1 MRLLTVAGVTILLL
15 LGAVPL
21 AVPGVPRLPG
31 IPAPVAAGALALAG
45 VAFLAGIVFLVRGA
59 HLRRRAEGDGSPA
72 EPMVPDPAPI
82 PAAPIPAAPIRRSRR
97 PGHAGSSSRLRRR
110 AHASVGPRL

>member
-1 MRLLTVAGVTILLL
+1 MRLLTVAGVTLLL
-15 LGAVPL
+15 LMGAVPL

-59 HLRRRAEGDGSPA
+59 HLRRRAEASESPA
-72 EPMVPDPAPI
+72 EPMAPI
-82 PAAPIPAAPIRRSRR
+82 PAPVLSLIHI
-97 PGHAGSSSRLRRR
+97 
-110 AHASVGPRL
+110 

>member
-1 MRLLTVAGVTILLL
+1 MVRSLTVAGVTILLL

-59 HLRRRAEGDGSPA
+59 LVRRRAEAAESPA
-72 EPMVPDPAPI
+72 EPMVPEPAPMT
-82 PAAPIPAAPIRRSRR
+82 AAPVAAAPLTPAPR
-97 PGHAGSSSRLRRR
+97 PGFVAVRTRL
-110 AHASVGPRL
+110 

>member
-1 MRLLTVAGVTILLL
+1 MRLLTVAGVTLLLL

-45 VAFLAGIVFLVRGA
+45 VAFLAGIVFLLRGA
-59 HLRRRAEGDGSPA
+59 HVRRRAEAAESPA
-72 EPMVPDPAPI
+72 EPMVPVPAPI
-82 PAAPIPAAPIRRSRR
+82 PPAPVPSAPVAAAPVTPAPR
-97 PGHAGSSSRLRRR
+97 PGLVAVRTRL
-110 AHASVGPRL
+110 

>member
-1 MRLLTVAGVTILLL
+1 MRLLTVAGVTLLL
-15 LGAVPL
+15 LMGAVPL

-59 HLRRRAEGDGSPA
+59 HLRRRAEASESPA
-72 EPMVPDPAPI
+72 EPMASVPAPL
-82 PAAPIPAAPIRRSRR
+82 PAPPVAAAPVTPAPR
-97 PGHAGSSSRLRRR
+97 PGFVAVRTRL
-110 AHASVGPRL
+110 

>member
-1 MRLLTVAGVTILLL
+1 MRLLTVAGVTLLL
-15 LGAVPL
+15 LMGAVPL

-59 HLRRRAEGDGSPA
+59 HLRRRAEPPS
-72 EPMVPDPAPI
+72 
-82 PAAPIPAAPIRRSRR
+82 RRPSRWLPCPGPGPRRPGARR
-97 PGHAGSSSRLRRR
+97 PGHAGPSSRLRRR
-110 AHASVGPRL
+110 ADTSVGPRL

>member
-59 HLRRRAEGDGSPA
+59 HVRRRAEAA
-72 EPMVPDPAPI
+72 ESMVPDPAPI
-82 PAAPIPAAPIRRSRR
+82 PAAPIPAAPVAAVPVTSAPR
-97 PGHAGSSSRLRRR
+97 PGFVAVRTRL
-110 AHASVGPRL
+110 

>member
-59 HLRRRAEGDGSPA
+59 QVRRRAEAAGSPA

-82 PAAPIPAAPIRRSRR
+82 PAAPIPAAPVTPAPR
-97 PGHAGSSSRLRRR
+97 PGFVAVRTRL
-110 AHASVGPRL
+110 